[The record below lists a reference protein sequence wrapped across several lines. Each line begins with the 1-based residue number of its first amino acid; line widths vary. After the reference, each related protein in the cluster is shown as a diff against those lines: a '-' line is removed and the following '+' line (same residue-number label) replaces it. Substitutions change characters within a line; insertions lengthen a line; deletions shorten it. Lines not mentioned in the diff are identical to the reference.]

1 MTAILI
7 TGGSGFC
14 GLNIAERL
22 LRQGRKVVL
31 YGVGEPPPQALTA
44 FSTLPG
50 ELLLEHGDVRDQA
63 ALEQVLI
70 RHGVDEMVHA
80 AAITAS
86 LQTEQ
91 RDGARILEVNLL
103 GTVAVLEAALN
114 RGVRR
119 LVCLSSGVVFG
130 SSVKKDGLLEEDLDI
145 PVPESLYAIS
155 KYAAE
160 RAALR
165 YRQSRGLDVV
175 VLRVGTAFGRWEYRS
190 GVRDTL
196 SVPYS
201 LWHMARQGGAAVFT
215 ADLPTDWV
223 YGDDV
228 AQAVSLLLGAP
239 SCRHGLYQ
247 VATGASWSVPRW
259 CELLQERFPSFQYR
273 VTPLAEQATIG
284 VPAPSARPPFSIS
297 RLEQEFGWR
306 PQFTAQGAFQDYMQW
321 RAAYPDW

>member
-103 GTVAVLEAALN
+103 GTVAVLEAALACE
-114 RGVRR
+114 VRR

-130 SSVKKDGLLEEDLDI
+130 SSVKKDGLLEEEKDI
-145 PVPESLYAIS
+145 PVPESLYAVS

-196 SVPYS
+196 SLPYS
-201 LWHMARQGGAAVFT
+201 LWHMARQGGEAVFT

-228 AQAVSLLLGAP
+228 AQGVFLLLGAP
-239 SCRHGLYQ
+239 ACRHGLYQ
-247 VATGASWSVPRW
+247 VATGASWNVSRW
-259 CELLQERFPSFQYR
+259 CELLQGRFPSFKYR
-273 VTPLAEQATIG
+273 VTLLPEQATIG

-297 RLEQEFGWR
+297 RLEQEFGYR
-306 PQFTAQGAFQDYMQW
+306 PQFTAQAAFQDYMQW
-321 RAAYPDW
+321 RAAHPDW